1 MNKEDCK
8 YWDKCYQKN
17 PAHIEKY
24 NHPEDKATES
34 PKKVEKKEPSI
45 SPNSRKRQH
54 EEPSEPSNDDDKKPS
69 VSQEEM
75 DITKEYNEVMKNLE
89 GKNFLEIYERRVKLS
104 AKAEYLELLKTNEF
118 LRYKFLVEMPSDFYE
133 FWEFCKTL
141 SEETPEKAFSNIGL
155 KLVGP
160 FDFLAGKFHKAPI
173 YEPGDYLR
181 HWRFFYDP
189 AEFQT
194 VFVKEK
200 SGIHYGFWRDSP
212 SDKENLLVARN
223 DPSKGCEFEF
233 VGGNLFE
240 TLIYFIDNDFAKN
253 PFNQATVKKI
263 KKSIEE
269 FLEGKKFETLQ
280 NSKRARDKQVVAKTF
295 HKAGIVVPYEKKT
308 QLGYRTLLESDAN
321 IKKYLKML
329 ESGDNLDVVVEKLQ
343 PIISAASI
351 AADECDF
358 GTGLELG
365 IDLFCSGHK
374 NLHDI
379 VRSLLIPAYSLL
391 KRPQFIAISKAHMD
405 LRKEGNDLSVFDISK
420 D

>member
-17 PAHIEKY
+17 PAHFDKY
-24 NHPEDKATES
+24 NHPSANAETSSSA
-34 PKKVEKKEPSI
+34 KKEF
-45 SPNSRKRQH
+45 SPDSRKRQH
-54 EEPSEPSNDDDKKPS
+54 EESPQPAEEHTNDESKK
-69 VSQEEM
+69 SQTREEM
-75 DITKEYNEVMKNLE
+75 DISKEYNEVMKNLE
-89 GKNFLEIYERRVKLS
+89 GKNFLEIFERRVKLS
-104 AKAEYLELLKTNEF
+104 AKAEYLALLKTNEF
-118 LRYKFLVEMPSDFYE
+118 LRYKFLVEMPPDFYE
-133 FWEFCKTL
+133 FWEFCK
-141 SEETPEKAFSNIGL
+141 SFSKDAPENAFSSIGL
-155 KLVGP
+155 NLVGP
-160 FDFLAGKFHKAPI
+160 FDFLAGKFHNAPI

-181 HWRFFYDP
+181 HWRFYYDP

-200 SGIHYGFWRDSP
+200 TGIHYGYWRDTP
-212 SDKENLLVARN
+212 QDKENLLVARN
-223 DPSKGCEFEF
+223 DASSGCEFEF
-233 VGGNLFE
+233 IGGNLFE
-240 TLIYFIDNDFAKN
+240 TLLYFIEHDFAKN
-253 PFNQATVKKI
+253 PFNQASVKKI

-269 FLEGKKFETLQ
+269 FTQGKTFPTLQ
-280 NSKRARDKQVVAKTF
+280 ESKKTRDKLVVAKTF
-295 HKAGIVVPYEKKT
+295 HKGGIVVPYERKT
-308 QLGYRTLLESDAN
+308 QLGYRTLLESDAT

-329 ESGDNLDVVVEKLQ
+329 DSGDNLDVVMEKLQ

-365 IDLFCSGHK
+365 IDLFCSGHR

-379 VRSLLIPAYSLL
+379 ARSMLIPAYSLL

-405 LRKEGNDLSVFDISK
+405 HRKEGNDLSVFDISK